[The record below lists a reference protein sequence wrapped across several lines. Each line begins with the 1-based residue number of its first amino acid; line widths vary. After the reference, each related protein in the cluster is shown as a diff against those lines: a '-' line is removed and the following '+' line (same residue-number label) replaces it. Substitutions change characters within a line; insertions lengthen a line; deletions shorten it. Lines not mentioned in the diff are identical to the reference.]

1 MQLNDLYKEIIL
13 DHYQSPHNRGRPPH
27 AHIEAEG
34 SNPLCGD
41 EIEVYVLLDG
51 DRLKELRFDGAGCAI
66 SLAAAS
72 MMSEVLEGK
81 SKEEAGII
89 SDLFTALMHGE
100 DVSLPEEMEDL
111 ESLKGVAN
119 FPLRVKCALLPW
131 ATLAHGL
138 ANENAGRKVSIEVE

>member
-27 AHIEAEG
+27 ADIEAEG

-41 EIEVYVLLDG
+41 DVEVFVLLDG
-51 DRLKELRFDGAGCAI
+51 DRVKEVRFDGSGCAI

-81 SKEEAGII
+81 SKAEVREIG
-89 SDLFTALMHGE
+89 DLFKAMMHGE
-100 DVSLPEEMEDL
+100 DVDLPEEMEDL
-111 ESLKGVAN
+111 EALKGVAN
-119 FPLRVKCALLPW
+119 FPLRVKCALLAW
-131 ATLAHGL
+131 TTLEHGL
-138 ANENAGRKVSIEVE
+138 ANENVGGRVSIEVD

>member
-131 ATLAHGL
+131 TTLAHGL
-138 ANENAGRKVSIEVE
+138 ANENAGRRVSIEVE

>member
-13 DHYQSPHNRGRPPH
+13 DHYESPHNRGKPPH
-27 AHIEAEG
+27 ADIEAEG

-41 EIEVYVLLDG
+41 DVEIYVLLDG
-51 DRLKELRFDGAGCAI
+51 ERVKEVRFDGAGCAI

-72 MMSEVLEGK
+72 MMSEALEGK
-81 SKEEAGII
+81 SKEEARRI
-89 SDLFTALMHGE
+89 SELFKAMMHGT
-100 DVSLPEEMEDL
+100 DVELPEEMEDL

-131 ATLAHGL
+131 ATLEHGL
-138 ANENAGRKVSIEVE
+138 ANEDAGRRVSIEME

>member
-13 DHYQSPHNRGRPPH
+13 DHYESPHNRGRPPH
-27 AHIEAEG
+27 ADVEAEG

-41 EIEVYVLLDG
+41 DVEIYVLFDG
-51 DRLKELRFDGAGCAI
+51 ERLKEVRFDGSGCAI

-72 MMSEVLEGK
+72 MMTEALEGK
-81 SKEEAGII
+81 SKAEVQEIGERFKAM
-89 SDLFTALMHGE
+89 MHGA
-100 DVSLPEEMEDL
+100 DVTLPEEMEDL

-131 ATLAHGL
+131 ATLEHGL
-138 ANENAGRKVSIEVE
+138 ANADAGRRVSIEVD

>member
-13 DHYQSPHNRGRPPH
+13 DHYESPHNRGRPPH
-27 AHIEAEG
+27 ADIEAEG

-41 EIEVYVLLDG
+41 DVEVYVALDG
-51 DRLKELRFDGAGCAI
+51 ERLKEVHFDGSGCAI

-72 MMSEVLEGK
+72 MMTEVLQGK
-81 SKEEAGII
+81 SREEVRQIGGQFKA
-89 SDLFTALMHGE
+89 MMRGE
-100 DVSLPEEMEDL
+100 DVALPEEMEDL

-131 ATLAHGL
+131 VTLEHGL
-138 ANENAGRKVSIEVE
+138 ANEDAGQRVSIEVE

>member
-13 DHYQSPHNRGRPPH
+13 DHYQSPYHRGKPPH
-27 AHIEAEG
+27 ADIEADG

-41 EIEVYVLLDG
+41 DIEIYVLVDG
-51 DRLKELRFDGAGCAI
+51 DNLKELHFDGAGCAI

-81 SKEEAGII
+81 SEEEVQEIAG
-89 SDLFTALMHGE
+89 LFKAMMHGE
-100 DVSLPEEMEDL
+100 DVTLPEELEDL
-111 ESLKGVAN
+111 EALKGVAN

-131 ATLAHGL
+131 MTLEHGL
-138 ANENAGRKVSIEVE
+138 ANQEAGRRVSIEVE

>member
-13 DHYQSPHNRGRPPH
+13 DHYQSPHNRGKPPH
-27 AHIEAEG
+27 ADIEAEG

-51 DRLKELRFDGAGCAI
+51 ENLKELRFDGAGCAI

-81 SKEEAGII
+81 SKEEAHEIGER
-89 SDLFTALMHGE
+89 FKAMMHGE

-119 FPLRVKCALLPW
+119 FPLRVKCALLAW
-131 ATLAHGL
+131 TTLEHGL
-138 ANENAGRKVSIEVE
+138 ANENAGRRVSIEVD

>member
-27 AHIEAEG
+27 ADIEAEG

-41 EIEVYVLLDG
+41 EVEVFVIFDG
-51 DRLKELRFDGAGCAI
+51 ERLKEVRFDGVGCAI

-72 MMSEVLEGK
+72 MMTEVLEGK
-81 SKEEAGII
+81 SKDEAGAIGE
-89 SDLFTALMHGE
+89 LFKAMMQGE
-100 DVSLPEEMEDL
+100 DVALPEEMEDL

-119 FPLRVKCALLPW
+119 FPLRVKCALLSW
-131 ATLAHGL
+131 MTLEHGL
-138 ANENAGRKVSIEVE
+138 ANEDAGRKVSIEVE

>member
-27 AHIEAEG
+27 ADIEVEG

-41 EIEVYVLLDG
+41 EMEVFVLLEG
-51 DRLKELRFDGAGCAI
+51 ERLKEVRFEGVGCAI

-81 SKEEAGII
+81 SKDEAAAIGE
-89 SDLFTALMHGE
+89 LFKAMMHGE
-100 DVSLPEEMEDL
+100 EVTLPEEMEDL

-119 FPLRVKCALLPW
+119 FPLRVKCALLAW
-131 ATLAHGL
+131 MTLEHGL
-138 ANENAGRKVSIEVE
+138 ANEHAGHKVSIEVE

>member
-13 DHYQSPHNRGRPPH
+13 DHYESPHNRGRPPR
-27 AHIEAEG
+27 ADVEAEG

-41 EIEVYVLLDG
+41 DVEIYVLFDG
-51 DRLKELRFDGAGCAI
+51 ERLKEVRFDGSGCAI

-72 MMSEVLEGK
+72 MMTEALEGK
-81 SKEEAGII
+81 SKEEAHEIGER
-89 SDLFTALMHGE
+89 FKAMMHGA
-100 DVSLPEEMEDL
+100 DVTLPEEMEDL

-131 ATLAHGL
+131 ATLEHGL
-138 ANENAGRKVSIEVE
+138 ANADAGQRVSIEVD

>member
-41 EIEVYVLLDG
+41 EMEVYVLLDG
-51 DRLKELRFDGAGCAI
+51 ERLKEVRFEGVSCAI

-81 SKEEAGII
+81 TKDEAGAIGE
-89 SDLFTALMHGE
+89 LFKAMMHGE
-100 DVSLPEEMEDL
+100 DVTLPEEMEDL

-119 FPLRVKCALLPW
+119 FPLRVKCALLSW
-131 ATLAHGL
+131 MTLEHGL
-138 ANENAGRKVSIEVE
+138 ANEGAGHRVSIEVE

>member
-27 AHIEAEG
+27 ADIEAEG

-41 EIEVYVLLDG
+41 EVEVFIQLDG
-51 DRLKELRFDGAGCAI
+51 DHVKEVRFDGVGCSI

-72 MMSEVLEGK
+72 MMTEVLEGK
-81 SKEEAGII
+81 TREEVHGINE
-89 SDLFTALMHGE
+89 LFKSLMHGDE
-100 DVSLPEEMEDL
+100 VALPEEMEDL
-111 ESLKGVAN
+111 ESLKGVAS

-131 ATLAHGL
+131 ITLEHGL
-138 ANENAGRKVSIEVE
+138 ANEDAGRKVSIEVD

>member
-13 DHYQSPHNRGRPPH
+13 DHYQSPHNRGKPPH
-27 AHIEAEG
+27 ADVEAEG

-41 EIEVYVLLDG
+41 DIEIFVLIEG
-51 DRLKELRFDGAGCAI
+51 DNLKEVHFDGAGCAI

-81 SKEEAGII
+81 SEAEVQAIAE
-89 SDLFTALMHGE
+89 LFKAMMHGE
-100 DVSLPEEMEDL
+100 DVALPEEMEDL
-111 ESLKGVAN
+111 EALKGVAN

-131 ATLAHGL
+131 MTLEHGL
-138 ANENAGRKVSIEVE
+138 ANQDAGRKVSIEVD

>member
-27 AHIEAEG
+27 ADIEAEG

-41 EIEVYVLLDG
+41 EVEVFVLLDG
-51 DRLKELRFDGAGCAI
+51 ERLKEVRFDGVGCAI

-81 SKEEAGII
+81 SKDEADAIGE
-89 SDLFTALMHGE
+89 LFKAMMHGE
-100 DVSLPEEMEDL
+100 DVMLPEEMEDL

-119 FPLRVKCALLPW
+119 FPLRVKCALLAW
-131 ATLAHGL
+131 TTLEHGL
-138 ANENAGRKVSIEVE
+138 ANEDAGRKVSIEVE

>member
-27 AHIEAEG
+27 ADIEAEG

-41 EIEVYVLLDG
+41 EVEVFVLLDG
-51 DRLKELRFDGAGCAI
+51 EKLKEVRFDGVGCAI

-81 SKEEAGII
+81 SKEEAGTIGE
-89 SDLFTALMHGE
+89 LFKAMMHGE
-100 DVSLPEEMEDL
+100 EVMLPEELEDL

-131 ATLAHGL
+131 TALEHGL
-138 ANENAGRKVSIEVE
+138 ANEDAGQKVSIQVD